1 MMSIKKVILNGKEL
15 ETPNIF
21 ASYRLGDY
29 PNAGLKCL
37 PWKEIEID
45 ALLINAYDFLKPR
58 YRALLNFCKGICK
71 FLDFKKTIMMD
82 SGGFY
87 FIEKK
92 HIDIDPLEIL
102 NIETKARVDI
112 GIVLDHPMHPKASN
126 PHQRVKKTLKNASI
140 MFKALSQGNNN
151 TFKLIPVIQGYD
163 NSVLDY
169 SINYLSKTME
179 KYNGGTF
186 DYAGIGGL
194 VPLSQRCDKRL
205 VDIIAYV
212 RERLPDAHL
221 HCFSLGSPLM
231 MLLAFYCG
239 ADTVDTQGWI
249 KSAAYRAIN
258 LPGIGSI
265 NLRLKDKTEKPKY
278 FEKSFN
284 KLENHLNYL
293 ESSEGFKPLYS
304 LEELV
309 DTPTENRLHNRAIHN
324 LYTYIYEAKK
334 AREALEKEYF
344 NEFTEERF
352 SRTRLKT
359 LFERAKAV
367 VTKCEKISC

>member
-1 MMSIKKVILNGKEL
+1 MSIKKVSLNGKRL

-37 PWKEIEID
+37 PWKEIEVD

-58 YRALLNFCKGICK
+58 YGELLKGDKGIRQ

-92 HIDIDPLEIL
+92 HINIDPLEIL
-102 NIETKARVDI
+102 DIETKAMVDI

-126 PHQRVKKTLKNASI
+126 PHKRVENTLKNASI
-140 MFKALSQGNNN
+140 MFKTLSQDNNN

-163 NSVLDY
+163 NSVLGY
-169 SINYLSKTME
+169 SINYLSKIME
-179 KYNGGTF
+179 RYNGGTF

-205 VDIIAYV
+205 VDIIVYV
-212 RERLPDAHL
+212 RGKLPDVHL

-249 KSAAYRAIN
+249 KSAAFRAIN
-258 LPGIGSI
+258 LPGIGSVK
-265 NLRLKDKTEKPKY
+265 LRLKDKTETPKY

-284 KLENHLNYL
+284 KLESQLNCL
-293 ESSEGFKPLYS
+293 ESKEGFKPLYS

-334 AREALEKEYF
+334 VREALENEYF
-344 NEFTEERF
+344 DEFIEERF
-352 SRTRLKT
+352 SRSIRLKK
-359 LFERAKAV
+359 LFERAKEV
-367 VTKCEKISC
+367 VPKCEKILC